1 MHLISETEKNAMNA
15 FVRAREHFERVA
27 RRLVTNGHELLAK
40 EAELREARA
49 MMYSRRDELVRVR
62 AR

>member
-1 MHLISETEKNAMNA
+1 MNAISEAEHAAVNA

-27 RRLVTNGHELLAK
+27 RRLATGGHELVAK
-40 EAELREARA
+40 EAQLREARA
-49 MMYSRRDELVRVR
+49 AMYYRRDELVRVR